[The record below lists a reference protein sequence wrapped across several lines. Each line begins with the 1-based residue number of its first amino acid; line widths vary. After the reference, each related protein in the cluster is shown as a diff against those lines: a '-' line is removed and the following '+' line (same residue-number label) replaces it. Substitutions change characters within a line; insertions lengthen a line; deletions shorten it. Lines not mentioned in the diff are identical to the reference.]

1 MLELRLGK
9 VAVVSFAMLALLA
22 TAAAASDATP
32 PDRQRDF
39 RFTYHSEI
47 TLAEITG
54 GAPVASRVEAWI
66 PLPRE
71 DRFQHVIGLEVDT
84 PVHHEIVDQKH
95 NGNRMLHL
103 DAAAPLPASI
113 PVTVRF
119 EVKRI
124 EEAPNLERAQRNVP
138 EPSGGKFAEFRGPDR
153 MVPLSGRIAQVSDK
167 LGDETASPYQQ
178 AQIIYEYVVSV
189 MSYDKSG
196 TGWGRGDALY
206 ACDVRR
212 GNCTDFHSL
221 FIALAR
227 SRGIPARFTI
237 GFPIGAAKFGQA
249 GQIPGYHCWA
259 EFYAGGEWVPVDA
272 SEAWKNAARR
282 AYYFGHLDAAR
293 VAFTMGR
300 DLEMTPRQQGE
311 PLNYL
316 IYPYVEVDGKPL
328 TKDSIK
334 NHFEYAEMG
343 K

>member
-1 MLELRLGK
+1 MSKSRYYKLLFFFMMFAS
-9 VAVVSFAMLALLA
+9 VATVAH
-22 TAAAASDATP
+22 AASDITP

-39 RFTYHSEI
+39 SFTYHPDI
-47 TLAEITG
+47 AI
-54 GAPVASRVEAWI
+54 APTAKHLEAWI

-71 DRFQHVIGLEVDT
+71 DQFQRVTSLAVET
-84 PVHHEIVDQKH
+84 PVHHEIIDQNH
-95 NGNRMLHL
+95 NGNRLLHL
-103 DAAAPLPASI
+103 DASAPLPPAI
-113 PVTVRF
+113 PVTIHF
-119 EVKRI
+119 DVKRI
-124 EEAPNLERAQRNVP
+124 EEAPNLERAQRNIP
-138 EPSGGKFAEFRGPDR
+138 EPTGGKFAEFLGPDKL
-153 MVPLSGRIAQVSDK
+153 VPLDGRIAQVSTSLTDA
-167 LGDETASPYQQ
+167 TASPWRQ

-189 MSYDKSG
+189 MAYDKTG
-196 TGWGRGDALY
+196 TGWGRGDAIY

-237 GFPIGAAKFGQA
+237 GFPIGKAKSA
-249 GQIPGYHCWA
+249 EISGYHCWA

-272 SEAWKNAARR
+272 SEAWKNPARR
-282 AYYFGHLDAAR
+282 DYYFGHLDAAR

-300 DLEMTPRQQGE
+300 DLKLTPRQQSD

-328 TKDSIK
+328 PKDAVK
-334 NHFEYAEMG
+334 NHFEYADLA